1 MVVHIPSDSS
11 ACRPM
16 KNCSFEVS
24 ALRESYMEESTSRLQ
39 PGPKVTMLLSAM
51 ALWQGVA
58 TQSCPEYQKLEAR
71 EKEVNKGG
79 TEIRDKRVSF

>member
-1 MVVHIPSDSS
+1 MVVHLPSDSS

-16 KNCSFEVS
+16 KGL
-24 ALRESYMEESTSRLQ
+24 LRESYMEESTSRLQ

-51 ALWQGVA
+51 ALWQEVA

-71 EKEVNKGG
+71 EKEVNKGC